1 MGKKKAADVCSMKAK
16 KKCCRSSTR
25 CLRCPVVSHKMQK
38 FADQGMSN
46 KELTKALKKVRSRAA

>member
-1 MGKKKAADVCSMKAK
+1 MVI
-16 KKCCRSSTR
+16 
-25 CLRCPVVSHKMQK
+25 HKMQK